1 MNNNYYIDL
10 LTKKVEELEKRISTL
25 ERYIVWKLD
34 NTLGDLDD

>member
-25 ERYIVWKLD
+25 ERYIVWNFD
-34 NTLGDLDD
+34 NTESDIE

>member
-25 ERYIVWKLD
+25 ERYIVWKFD
-34 NTLGDLDD
+34 NTESDIE